1 MEVFLIVCFEESLLS
16 NEMKVFLLENE
27 MELGNHSEKK
37 Y

>member
-1 MEVFLIVCFEESLLS
+1 MEVFLIVYFGESLLS

-27 MELGNHSEKK
+27 TELGNHSEKK